1 MSIKR
6 RIEQM
11 KDEPYLTREQL
22 NSMELVIRDSLL
34 SETWDKSTTDYLGN
48 SFETAEEMAEFH
60 NINLSRIKRIVLR
73 KKRMKAER
81 YLINLLSDREWRQG
95 EKDHLG
101 NSFDTL
107 EEVVG
112 HYGIDLSELISKV
125 KNEQY
130 YKAILSPGED
140 GLYRDH
146 LGNPFETTKQLARF
160 YGIDIDRLKDRLRRG
175 WTFQEALT
183 TPVSGKNKK
192 HVLSTRKS

>member
-1 MSIKR
+1 MNLKR
-6 RIEQM
+6 KIEQI
-11 KDEPYLTREQL
+11 KDEPHPTREQL
-22 NSMELVIRDSLL
+22 NSIELVIRDSLL

-48 SFETAEEMAEFH
+48 SFETAEEMAEFY

-81 YLINLLSDREWRQG
+81 YLVNLLSDREWRQG

-130 YKAILSPGED
+130 YKAILTPDED

-146 LGNPFETTKQLARF
+146 LGNSFETTKQLARF
-160 YGIDIDRLKDRLRRG
+160 YGIDIERLKDRLRRG

-183 TPVSGKNKK
+183 TPVNRKNKK